1 MCAAVSPSRSAA
13 TRAERRSAIGG
24 NRQAFHQ
31 STQRQLVTVRAESAD
46 DRHRRICERRATT
59 LRLARVNVGE
69 MHFHERNLYSSKRI
83 ANGEAR
89 VAVRSRIHQ
98 RPVRTTPQS
107 VHCVDDLSFSI
118 MLRERELNAKLFGDV
133 QETRLDVAK
142 SFGPVE
148 IRLARAEQIEV
159 GAIDYGDPH
168 SPVSPSSQARNFA
181 TSSPDSCVA
190 GMRGFTRGV
199 GIGGVG
205 GVLDVPVTPLKAPAS
220 RDAARLSAGFTVAPA
235 NTASREAL
243 GTALPIAAAGAS
255 GGMLLPD
262 RVPPPPLATLP
273 PDGRGGRRR
282 PSVAKNS
289 LIDG

>member
-1 MCAAVSPSRSAA
+1 
-13 TRAERRSAIGG
+13 
-24 NRQAFHQ
+24 
-31 STQRQLVTVRAESAD
+31 
-46 DRHRRICERRATT
+46 
-59 LRLARVNVGE
+59 

-83 ANGEAR
+83 ANREAR
-89 VAVRSRIHQ
+89 VAVRARIHQ
-98 RPVRTTPQS
+98 RAVRATPQS
-107 VHCVDDLSFSI
+107 VHRLDDLSFSI
-118 MLRERELNAKLFGDV
+118 MLRERELDAKLFRDV

-159 GAIDYGDPH
+159 WAIDYGDSH

-181 TSSPDSCVA
+181 TSSSDSCVA

-205 GVLDVPVTPLKAPAS
+205 GVLEVPVAPLNAPAS
-220 RDAARLSAGFTVAPA
+220 REAARLSEGFTVAPA
-235 NTASREAL
+235 NTASREAP
-243 GTALPIAAAGAS
+243 GTALPNAGPAVCS
-255 GGMLLPD
+255 AGMLFPE
-262 RVPPPPLATLP
+262 RIPPTPPPPPPPP
-273 PDGRGGRRR
+273 PDERGGRRR